1 MEEELIELEI
11 VSPEKPLFTGMVE
24 WVMLPGAK
32 APFTV
37 LYNHAPLVSTL
48 CDGKIKWKNGK
59 KSDELDVMGGFVE
72 VRNNKVTALIEVKGE
87 NGKLKTES
95 PRQ

>member
-1 MEEELIELEI
+1 MDEELIGLEI
-11 VSPEKPLFTGMVE
+11 LSPQKRLFNGMVE
-24 WVMLPGAK
+24 WVMLPGSK

-48 CDGKIKWKNGK
+48 CTGNIKWKIGK
-59 KSDELDVMGGFVE
+59 EVQQIVVKSGFVE

-87 NGKLKTES
+87 
-95 PRQ
+95 R

>member
-1 MEEELIELEI
+1 MNEELFELEI
-11 VSPEKPLFTGMVE
+11 ISPEKRLFTGMVE

-48 CDGKIKWKNGK
+48 CAGDIKWKIGK
-59 KSDELDVMGGFVE
+59 EKQKMTVKSGFVE
-72 VRNNKVTALIEVKGE
+72 VKENKVTALIEVKACAIE
-87 NGKLKTES
+87 
-95 PRQ
+95 

>member
-1 MEEELIELEI
+1 MDEELIELEI
-11 VSPEKPLFTGMVE
+11 ISPEKRLFTGMVE

-48 CDGKIKWKNGK
+48 CAGDIKWKIGK
-59 KSDELDVMGGFVE
+59 EKQKMAVQSGFVE
-72 VRNNKVTALIEVKGE
+72 VRNNKVVACVEV
-87 NGKLKTES
+87 
-95 PRQ
+95 

>member
-1 MEEELIELEI
+1 MNEELIELEI
-11 VSPEKPLFTGMVE
+11 ISPDKRLFTGMVE

-48 CDGKIKWKNGK
+48 CAGDIKWKIGK
-59 KSDELDVMGGFVE
+59 EEQKMTVKSGFVE
-72 VRNNKVTALIEVKGE
+72 VKENKVTALIEVKACANE
-87 NGKLKTES
+87 
-95 PRQ
+95 

>member
-1 MEEELIELEI
+1 MNEELFELEI
-11 VSPEKPLFTGMVE
+11 ISPEKRLFTGMVE

-48 CDGKIKWKNGK
+48 CAGDIKWKIGK
-59 KSDELDVMGGFVE
+59 EKQKMTVKSGFVE
-72 VRNNKVTALIEVKGE
+72 VKENKVTALVEVK
-87 NGKLKTES
+87 S
-95 PRQ
+95 

>member
-1 MEEELIELEI
+1 MDDELIGLEI
-11 VSPEKPLFTGMVE
+11 ISPEKRLFTGMVE

-48 CDGKIKWKNGK
+48 CAGDIKWKIGK
-59 KSDELDVMGGFVE
+59 EKQKMAVKSGFVE
-72 VRNNKVTALIEVKGE
+72 VKDNKVTALIEVKACASE
-87 NGKLKTES
+87 
-95 PRQ
+95 

>member
-1 MEEELIELEI
+1 MNEELIELEI
-11 VSPEKPLFTGMVE
+11 ISPDKRLFTGMVE

-48 CDGKIKWKNGK
+48 CAGDIKWKIGK
-59 KSDELDVMGGFVE
+59 EKQTMAVQSGFVE
-72 VRNNKVTALIEVKGE
+72 VKDNKVTALVEVK
-87 NGKLKTES
+87 S
-95 PRQ
+95 

>member
-1 MEEELIELEI
+1 MDEELIELEI
-11 VSPEKPLFTGMVE
+11 ISPEKRLFTGMVE

-48 CDGKIKWKNGK
+48 CAGDIKWKIGK
-59 KSDELDVMGGFVE
+59 EKQKMTVKSGFVE
-72 VRNNKVTALIEVKGE
+72 VKDNKVTALVEVK
-87 NGKLKTES
+87 S
-95 PRQ
+95 

>member
-1 MEEELIELEI
+1 MDEELIELEI
-11 VSPEKPLFTGMVE
+11 ISPDKRLFTGMVE

-48 CDGKIKWKNGK
+48 CAGDIKWKIGK
-59 KSDELDVMGGFVE
+59 EKQKMTVKSGFVE
-72 VRNNKVTALIEVKGE
+72 VKENKVTALIEVKTCASE
-87 NGKLKTES
+87 
-95 PRQ
+95 

>member
-1 MEEELIELEI
+1 MNEELIELEI
-11 VSPEKPLFTGMVE
+11 ISPEKRLFTGMVE

-48 CDGKIKWKNGK
+48 CAGDIKWKIGK
-59 KSDELDVMGGFVE
+59 EKQKMTVKSGFVE
-72 VRNNKVTALIEVKGE
+72 VRNNKVTALVEVK
-87 NGKLKTES
+87 S
-95 PRQ
+95 

>member
-1 MEEELIELEI
+1 MNEELIGLDI
-11 VSPEKPLFTGMVE
+11 VSPEKRLFTGMVE

-48 CDGKIKWKNGK
+48 CAGDIKWKTGNDEHLLVV
-59 KSDELDVMGGFVE
+59 KSGFVE
-72 VRNNKVTALIEVKGE
+72 VKENKVTACVELKVKSE
-87 NGKLKTES
+87 NRG
-95 PRQ
+95 

>member
-1 MEEELIELEI
+1 MNEELIELEI
-11 VSPEKPLFTGMVE
+11 ISPEKRLFTGMVE

-48 CDGKIKWKNGK
+48 CAGDIKWKIGK
-59 KSDELDVMGGFVE
+59 EKQKMTVQSGFVE
-72 VRNNKVTALIEVKGE
+72 VRNNKVTALIEVKACASE
-87 NGKLKTES
+87 
-95 PRQ
+95 

>member
-1 MEEELIELEI
+1 MNEELIELEI
-11 VSPEKPLFTGMVE
+11 ISPDKRLFTGMVE

-48 CDGKIKWKNGK
+48 CAGDIKWKIGK
-59 KSDELDVMGGFVE
+59 EKQKMTVKSGFVE
-72 VRNNKVTALIEVKGE
+72 VKDNKVTALVEVK
-87 NGKLKTES
+87 S
-95 PRQ
+95 

>member
-1 MEEELIELEI
+1 MNEELIELEI
-11 VSPEKPLFTGMVE
+11 ISPEKRLFTGMVE

-48 CDGKIKWKNGK
+48 CAGDIKWKIGK
-59 KSDELDVMGGFVE
+59 EKQKMTVQSGFVE
-72 VRNNKVTALIEVKGE
+72 VKENKVTALVEVK
-87 NGKLKTES
+87 S
-95 PRQ
+95 

>member
-1 MEEELIELEI
+1 MNEELIELEI
-11 VSPEKPLFTGMVE
+11 ISPDKRLFTGMVE

-48 CDGKIKWKNGK
+48 CAGDIKWKIGK
-59 KSDELDVMGGFVE
+59 EKQKMTVKSGFVE
-72 VRNNKVTALIEVKGE
+72 VKDNKVTALIEVKACASE
-87 NGKLKTES
+87 
-95 PRQ
+95 

>member
-1 MEEELIELEI
+1 MNEELIELEI
-11 VSPEKPLFTGMVE
+11 ISPEKRLFTGMVE

-48 CDGKIKWKNGK
+48 CAGDIKWKIAKEKQKMGV
-59 KSDELDVMGGFVE
+59 KSGFVE
-72 VRNNKVTALIEVKGE
+72 VKDNKVTALVEVKVCASE
-87 NGKLKTES
+87 
-95 PRQ
+95 

>member
-1 MEEELIELEI
+1 MDEELIELEI
-11 VSPEKPLFTGMVE
+11 ISPEKRLFTGMVE

-48 CDGKIKWKNGK
+48 CAGDIKWKIGK
-59 KSDELDVMGGFVE
+59 EKQKMTVKSGFVE
-72 VRNNKVTALIEVKGE
+72 VKENKVTALIEVKTCASE
-87 NGKLKTES
+87 
-95 PRQ
+95 

>member
-1 MEEELIELEI
+1 MNEELIELEI
-11 VSPEKPLFTGMVE
+11 ISPEKRLFTGMVE

-48 CDGKIKWKNGK
+48 CAGDIKWKIGK
-59 KSDELDVMGGFVE
+59 EKQKMTVKSGFVE
-72 VRNNKVTALIEVKGE
+72 VKENKVTALVEVK
-87 NGKLKTES
+87 S
-95 PRQ
+95 

>member
-1 MEEELIELEI
+1 MNEELIELEI
-11 VSPEKPLFTGMVE
+11 ISPDKRLFTGMVE

-48 CDGKIKWKNGK
+48 CAGDIKWKIGK
-59 KSDELDVMGGFVE
+59 EKQKMTVKSGFVE
-72 VRNNKVTALIEVKGE
+72 VKENKVTALVEVK
-87 NGKLKTES
+87 S
-95 PRQ
+95 

>member
-1 MEEELIELEI
+1 MNEELIELEI
-11 VSPEKPLFTGMVE
+11 ISPEKRLFTGMVE

-48 CDGKIKWKNGK
+48 CAGDIKWKIGK
-59 KSDELDVMGGFVE
+59 EKQTMTVKSGFVE
-72 VRNNKVTALIEVKGE
+72 VKENKVTALVEVK
-87 NGKLKTES
+87 S
-95 PRQ
+95 